1 MSSTIFYRFKSQKDY
16 SRISFD
22 ASQMGLNVFDIKR
35 DIIQTEKL
43 GTGADFDLKI
53 SNADSN
59 QGTTSQTPHRKASAD
74 ILEYDDDAETIPRGT
89 SVIVQRKPPSRGPGK
104 GSAARYVTG
113 NAIQISSRQE
123 FKKPNAA
130 PSTAL
135 PPRTAAAAPPPPPV
149 PGSSEDEAIRAML
162 MASSDQWQ
170 ETQDRMALSKP
181 VYRPGVRG
189 MPSGPVPDRPLPQGY
204 ICYRCGQKGH
214 YIQAC
219 PTNGDETF
227 ENRKRIKRTTG
238 IPRSQLQK
246 VDNPTEDSE
255 GNVMVNA
262 DGESVMFVP
271 DSASWET
278 YQKNTQNSKADEL
291 PEGST
296 LGCGICKKL
305 MQQPVSVPCCNHTY
319 CEDCIQGAL
328 LESDF
333 VCPQCGTKDMLLD
346 KLVAETEIEKDIQA
360 YLAAKPSDGTDAAQD
375 ADGQQAKESVNG
387 TETGNTTTEDAN
399 LVTPA
404 SAAAAAAAAG
414 ATTTDPTLAMPPF
427 PMPPFDPMMM
437 GMMGFPPMGFPSM
450 PGMPPMP
457 NFGFPPMP
465 GMPPM
470 PPMPGMP
477 GMPNTGGAQSY
488 QHQASRH
495 PGGYTN
501 QARNHPYSRPPPTG
515 PARQR

>member
-16 SRISFD
+16 SRVSFD
-22 ASQMGLNVFDIKR
+22 ASQLGLTVFDIKR

-43 GTGADFDLKI
+43 GAGTDFDLRI

-59 QGTTSQTPHRKASAD
+59 Q
-74 ILEYDDDAETIPRGT
+74 EYEDDAEIVPRGT

-113 NAIQISSRQE
+113 NSIQVSARQE
-123 FKKPNAA
+123 FKKPVAQTNLPAA
-130 PSTAL
+130 RSSAL
-135 PPRTAAAAPPPPPV
+135 PPPPV

-162 MASSDQWQ
+162 LASSDQWQ

-181 VYRPGVRG
+181 VYRAGARGV
-189 MPSGPVPDRPLPQGY
+189 PTGPIPDRPLPQGY

-219 PTNGDETF
+219 PTNGDESF

-246 VDNPTEDSE
+246 VENPADEVE

-278 YQKNTQNSKADEL
+278 YQKNTKTSTNEDV
-291 PEGST
+291 PEDSP
-296 LGCGICKKL
+296 LACGICKKL
-305 MQQPVSVPCCNHTY
+305 MKQPVSVPCCGRKY
-319 CEDCIQGAL
+319 CEECIQSAL

-333 VCPQCGTKDMLLD
+333 ICPGCGTKDILLD
-346 KLVAETEIEKDIQA
+346 KLVPQPELEGEIQE
-360 YLAAKPSDGTDAAQD
+360 YLAAKTSADDPETAKDLKGSDQDNATGTDQD
-375 ADGQQAKESVNG
+375 DKG
-387 TETGNTTTEDAN
+387 
-399 LVTPA
+399 
-404 SAAAAAAAAG
+404 AG
-414 ATTTDPTLAMPPF
+414 VVAEDPTTMAGMPPF

-437 GMMGFPPMGFPSM
+437 GMMGFNPM
-450 PGMPPMP
+450 
-457 NFGFPPMP
+457 NFPPMP

-470 PPMPGMP
+470 PNMMGMP
-477 GMPNTGGAQSY
+477 GFGFPPPMPMPMPMQMPMGGPQPPAGPQRSHRNTGDGAR
-488 QHQASRH
+488 A
-495 PGGYTN
+495 
-501 QARNHPYSRPPPTG
+501 HPYARPPSG
-515 PARQR
+515 PAQGRQ